1 MDNMKNNI
9 ITCENLNLSFQD
21 TGVETI
27 VLKNLNLSVS
37 QGESVAIIG
46 ASGSGKSSLL
56 NLIGGIDNNHTGSV
70 KLMNQNLSELSE
82 TKRCQLRNQHL
93 GFIYQFHHL
102 LGEFSALE
110 NVMMPLLINGTKTSV
125 AKEQATDLLTQINL
139 ANRMEHKPSELSGG
153 ERQRVSICRALITKP
168 SCILADEPTGNL
180 DKQNSL
186 DAFDMMLNIKNAQ
199 NSALIIVT
207 HDLDLA
213 KKMDRTLTLI
223 NGSLSTVTT

>member
-1 MDNMKNNI
+1 MKNNI
-9 ITCENLNLSFQD
+9 ITCENLNLSFHD
-21 TGVETI
+21 TGIETT
-27 VLKNLNLSVS
+27 VLKNLNLTVS

-46 ASGSGKSSLL
+46 ASGSGKSSLV
-56 NLIGGIDNNHTGSV
+56 NLIGGIDNNHSGIV

-110 NVMMPLLINGTKTSV
+110 NVMMPLLINGTKISI

-139 ANRMEHKPSELSGG
+139 TNRMNHKPSELSGG

-168 SCILADEPTGNL
+168 SCVLADEPTGNL

-223 NGSLSTVTT
+223 NGALSTVTVS

>member
-1 MDNMKNNI
+1 MKNNI
-9 ITCENLNLSFQD
+9 ITCENLNLSFHD
-21 TGVETI
+21 TGIETT
-27 VLKNLNLSVS
+27 VLKNLNLTVS

-56 NLIGGIDNNHTGSV
+56 NLIGGIDNNHSGIV

-110 NVMMPLLINGTKTSV
+110 NVMMPLLINGTKISI

-139 ANRMEHKPSELSGG
+139 TNRMNHKPSELSGG

-168 SCILADEPTGNL
+168 SCVLADEPTGNL

-223 NGSLSTVTT
+223 NGALSTVTVS